1 MIPSP
6 FQALRISHR
15 DVRGTRVTG
24 DEVQWTMEM
33 RKKRDVWVRG
43 VLFQESSIPYGTPG
57 EFYCLVSFLVSVYT
71 GNGEGAIVGFM

>member
-43 VLFQESSIPYGTPG
+43 VLFQESFIPYGTPG